1 MNPVALQAIEIEAIM
16 YEDAV
21 ESLVVL
27 LDNRA
32 LQGFPRELQLINTTY
47 MLMEH
52 MDTREK
58 IASLAAMSL
67 VLLHEERK
75 RKNGSVRQGGTR
87 SR

>member
-1 MNPVALQAIEIEAIM
+1 MDPVALQAVEIEAIL

-32 LQGFPRELQLINTTY
+32 LQGYPRELQLINTTY
-47 MLMEH
+47 MLLEH

-75 RKNGSVRQGGTR
+75 KKNEHRRQRGR
-87 SR
+87 

>member
-1 MNPVALQAIEIEAIM
+1 MNPVALQAVEIEAIL
-16 YEDAV
+16 YEGAV

-32 LQGFPRELQLINTTY
+32 LQGSPRELQLVQTSS
-47 MLMEH
+47 MLLEH

-58 IASLAAMSL
+58 LASLAAMSL
-67 VLLHEERK
+67 VLLHKERK
-75 RKNGSVRQGGTR
+75 KKNADRRQR